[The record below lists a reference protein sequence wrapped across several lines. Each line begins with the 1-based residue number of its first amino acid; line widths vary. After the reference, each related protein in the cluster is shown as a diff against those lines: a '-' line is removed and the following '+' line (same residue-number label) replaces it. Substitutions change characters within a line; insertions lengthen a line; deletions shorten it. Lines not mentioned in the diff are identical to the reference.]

1 MALSKETG
9 KRRGYEKI
17 ADIRKGQDL
26 RERLTSG
33 SIRPEDM
40 DEQTRAWLR
49 FLFQDNGLHNDF
61 LDFIYPKDKRKK
73 WRAYGRRVNNTG
85 RTVTGGRTT
94 RTTRKAA

>member
-40 DEQTRAWLR
+40 DEQTRAMVAVPVP
-49 FLFQDNGLHNDF
+49 G
-61 LDFIYPKDKRKK
+61 
-73 WRAYGRRVNNTG
+73 
-85 RTVTGGRTT
+85 
-94 RTTRKAA
+94 